1 MKSIPSILLIIM
13 IAILL
18 CFAGCLQEQE
28 PQTMTDTSREAM
40 HRLLGEA
47 TGAIQATLSN
57 LDASTSDAATALG
70 TTGLS
75 GPLAD
80 RVLNRLAG
88 IHPAILSAVTFDQ
101 DGTVLSAEPEDAKV
115 LIGQE
120 IGYQEAVSGVLDTKE
135 PLMSKLFPLAQGGY
149 GVVIEFPVFT
159 ADGTFSGAVSTAFVP
174 YDLIAPIL
182 ENATGN
188 TPYSFM
194 VLQTDGR
201 ILYDPDPEE
210 VGKETLNE
218 TLYADFPEI
227 FDVMS
232 QLSVDRSGHATYSFY
247 DTGFGKIVRKECY
260 WETAGRHGTE
270 WRVMIIREI

>member
-88 IHPAILSAVTFDQ
+88 IHPARWAVFFVTD
-101 DGTVLSAEPEDAKV
+101 TWAKAF
-115 LIGQE
+115 LHRGPPT
-120 IGYQEAVSGVLDTKE
+120 GMAPGSG
-135 PLMSKLFPLAQGGY
+135 
-149 GVVIEFPVFT
+149 
-159 ADGTFSGAVSTAFVP
+159 
-174 YDLIAPIL
+174 
-182 ENATGN
+182 
-188 TPYSFM
+188 
-194 VLQTDGR
+194 R
-201 ILYDPDPEE
+201 R
-210 VGKETLNE
+210 
-218 TLYADFPEI
+218 
-227 FDVMS
+227 
-232 QLSVDRSGHATYSFY
+232 RSG
-247 DTGFGKIVRKECY
+247 
-260 WETAGRHGTE
+260 
-270 WRVMIIREI
+270 